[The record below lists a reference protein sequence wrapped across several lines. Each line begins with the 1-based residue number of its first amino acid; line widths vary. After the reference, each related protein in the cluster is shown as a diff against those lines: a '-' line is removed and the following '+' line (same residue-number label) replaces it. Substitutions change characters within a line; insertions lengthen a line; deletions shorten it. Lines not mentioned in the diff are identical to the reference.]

1 MQFDHYSIRLFEEAD
16 ALSFFNLVD
25 KNRARLEDYFSGTVA
40 KTKTPG
46 YTEKYLQEIVRRI
59 AEKEY
64 FPFAVLDTQSGQMI
78 GFIDVKRIDW
88 RVPKGELGCFFD
100 ADQTGKGLAKKALSA
115 VIEYFF
121 SEHGFQKLFLRTH
134 ESNTAAR
141 ALAESCGFEKEG
153 LIRKD
158 HITTSGKII
167 DLLYYGLIRETHAG

>member
-1 MQFDHYSIRLFEEAD
+1 MQFDHYTIRLFEQTD
-16 ALSFFNLVD
+16 APAFFQLVE
-25 KNRARLEDYFSGTVA
+25 KNRPRLEDYFAGTVS
-40 KTKTPG
+40 KTKTLED
-46 YTEKYLQEIVRRI
+46 TEKYMQDNVKRI

-64 FPFAVLDTQSGQMI
+64 LPFGVIDMQTGQMI

-88 RVPKGELGCFFD
+88 RIPKGEMGCFFD
-100 ADQTGKGLAKKALSA
+100 ADSTGKGLAKKALSS
-115 VIEYFF
+115 VINHFF
-121 SEHGFQKLFLRTH
+121 SAYGFNKLFLRTH

-167 DLLYYGLIRETHAG
+167 DLLYYGLIK